1 MYINKE
7 TETRHVERCE
17 TGMNILPLIRITVS
31 KYFTDHVETY
41 IHDIMSK
48 GISDPTGTFK
58 IGVSYD
64 FTKGQY
70 TQVGAYH
77 PRVVV
82 KDRLDR
88 EHPIMSQLLP
98 DKQTID
104 YYIGLHVSDIQR
116 MRILY
121 NIRETIPELTEEV
134 IEGVAMTTFQAVLS
148 RHE

>member
-1 MYINKE
+1 
-7 TETRHVERCE
+7 
-17 TGMNILPLIRITVS
+17 MNILPLIRITVS
-31 KYFTDHVETY
+31 KYFTNHVETY
-41 IHDIMSK
+41 SHDIMSK
-48 GISDPTGTFK
+48 GLSDPTGTFK

-104 YYIGLHVSDIQR
+104 YYIGLPVSDIQR

-121 NIRETIPELTEEV
+121 NIRETILELTEEV

>member
-1 MYINKE
+1 M
-7 TETRHVERCE
+7 
-17 TGMNILPLIRITVS
+17 MNTLPLIRITVS
-31 KYFTDHVETY
+31 KYFTNHVETY
-41 IHDIMSK
+41 SHDIMSK
-48 GISDPTGTFK
+48 GLSDPTGTFK

-70 TQVGAYH
+70 TQVSAYH

-104 YYIGLHVSDIQR
+104 YYIGLSVPDIQR